1 MRRTKILNASEV
13 KRISYSE
20 AQSSYF
26 KHCRLKNLRP
36 QTITYYREDTDY
48 NSLANLIMSFRVYK
62 VIGLPLTKSYTPDVK
77 PFVEMSMPF
86 S

>member
-13 KRISYSE
+13 KRVSYSE

-48 NSLANLIMSFRVYK
+48 HNTFIGGFYK
-62 VIGLPLTKSYTPDVK
+62 VLHLLSSAPS
-77 PFVEMSMPF
+77 SR
-86 S
+86 

>member
-26 KHCRLKNLRP
+26 KHCRLKNLRQ

-48 NSLANLIMSFRVYK
+48 
-62 VIGLPLTKSYTPDVK
+62 
-77 PFVEMSMPF
+77 
-86 S
+86 